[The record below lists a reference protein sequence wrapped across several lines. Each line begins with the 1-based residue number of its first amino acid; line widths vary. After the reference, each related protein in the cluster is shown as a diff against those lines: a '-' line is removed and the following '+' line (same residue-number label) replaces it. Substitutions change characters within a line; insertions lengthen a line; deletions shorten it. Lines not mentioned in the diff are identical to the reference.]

1 MVKKKKRKKVTS
13 FRRGTI
19 FKIQVLI
26 NSKCVIKKRREE
38 DGKNK
43 EIDFF
48 SLHPEY
54 RGCNARIKI
63 VELEIIERK
72 PGRR

>member
-1 MVKKKKRKKVTS
+1 MTS

-38 DGKNK
+38 EEKKMEKNK

>member
-1 MVKKKKRKKVTS
+1 MTS

-26 NSKCVIKKRREE
+26 NSKCVIKKSRRGEE
-38 DGKNK
+38 DGENK